1 MPVPDDDMLM
11 AHADAQLD
19 AATAAE
25 IEALMA
31 RDPGVREKVRRYR
44 ETAELARAAYDPV
57 LDEPVPER
65 LLAAARR
72 QPVSIAGP
80 APSPVPANVV
90 AFRPRRQA
98 PLWTL
103 PLAASMALAIGLSA
117 GWWLGGGQSS
127 TGDLVSAALER
138 SASGETVRSGGTALT
153 AASVFPGTDGRWCR
167 DFTRRQGDDTASG
180 YACRTGEGQWT
191 VEALLPGDDAGAYA
205 PASEEEPAALEALV
219 AADRSGP
226 ALSATEE
233 AALIARGW
241 R

>member
-25 IEALMA
+25 VEALMA

-44 ETAELARAAYDPV
+44 ETAALARAAYDPV
-57 LDEPVPER
+57 LDEPVPDR

-72 QPVSIAGP
+72 QPTSTAAP
-80 APSPVPANVV
+80 APGHVV

-98 PLWTL
+98 PFWTL
-103 PLAASMALAIGLSA
+103 PLAASVALAIGLSA
-117 GWWLGGGQSS
+117 GWWLGGGPAPA
-127 TGDLVSAALER
+127 GDLVSAALER

-153 AASVFPGTDGRWCR
+153 ATSVFPGADGRWCR

-205 PASEEEPAALEALV
+205 PASGEEPAALDALV
-219 AADRSGP
+219 EAGRTGP